1 MIFELNDTS
10 KVEKLFANQVDS
22 MVTSCL
28 QKMMDSKIY
37 VTDLENPKSAMTHL
51 AEFAF
56 FAGEPDRE
64 LASFKPRGVVGMMP
78 CSEAWAKLIEECQPD
93 ADKVTRYAIKK
104 DTKFNRANLERLVA
118 ALPEGYEIRRI
129 DGDLYDKCMEIDD
142 FEDGVCHFGSK
153 EAYLKQGRGF
163 VALKDGEPVSMASS
177 YTVYREGIEIEVD
190 TLDEERRKGLAS
202 AVCAALIL
210 SCLDDGL
217 YPSWDA
223 ANMNSVHLAEKLGYE
238 FSHEYPC
245 YWLDALLDDVVKDPD
260 KTNWPAFC
268 GRYELPIK
276 DHRVYE
282 VSLKDGDLRL
292 RFVNTEGKPM
302 DLKLYPLDKGAFGL
316 LWGDDRIAFTPDA
329 MVLDGEVVCP
339 KLS

>member
-1 MIFELNDTS
+1 MIYELNDTS
-10 KVEKLFANQVDS
+10 KVEKLFEGPVDS
-22 MVTSCL
+22 LVTSCL
-28 QKMMDSKIY
+28 QGMMDSRIY
-37 VTDLENPKSAMTHL
+37 VTDLDDPRSAMAFL

-64 LASFKPRGVVGMMP
+64 LAAFKPKGVVGMVP
-78 CSEAWAKLIEECQPD
+78 SSESWAKLIEECQPD

-104 DTKFNRANLERLVA
+104 NATFDRANLQRLVA
-118 ALPEGYEIRRI
+118 ALPDGYELRRI

-153 EAYLKQGRGF
+153 EQYLKMGRGF
-163 VALKDGEPVSMASS
+163 AAVKDGAPVSVASS
-177 YTVYREGIEIEVD
+177 YTMYREGIEIEID
-190 TLDEERRKGLAS
+190 TLEPERRKGLAA
-202 AVCAALIL
+202 AVCATLIL

-245 YWLDALLDDVVKDPD
+245 YWLDALLDEVVKDPD
-260 KTNWPAFC
+260 RTNWPSFC

-282 VSLKDGDLRL
+282 VSSKGEDLYL
-292 RFVNTEGKPM
+292 RFMNTEGKPM
-302 DLKLYPLDKGAFGL
+302 DLKLWPVGQDVFGL
-316 LWGDDRIAFTPDA
+316 MWGDDRIAFTPDA
-329 MVLDGEVVCP
+329 MVLDGEVVCK

>member
-1 MIFELNDTS
+1 MIYELKDTS
-10 KVEKLFANQVDS
+10 KVKDLFAGAVDS
-22 MVTSCL
+22 LVTSCL
-28 QKMMDSKIY
+28 EGMMDSKIY
-37 VTDLENPKSAMTHL
+37 VTDLKNPRSAMAYL

-64 LASFKPRGVVGMMP
+64 LAAFKPKGVVGMVP
-78 CSEAWAKLIEECQPD
+78 SSESWAKLIEECQPD

-104 DTKFNRANLERLVA
+104 NATFDRANLEKLVA
-118 ALPEGYEIRRI
+118 ALPDGYELRRI

-153 EAYLKQGRGF
+153 EQYLKMGRGF
-163 VALKDGEPVSMASS
+163 AAVKDGAPVSVASS
-177 YTVYREGIEIEVD
+177 YTVYREGIEIEID
-190 TLDEERRKGLAS
+190 TLEGERRKGLAA

-223 ANMNSVHLAEKLGYE
+223 ANMDSVHLAEKLGYE

-245 YWLDALLDDVVKDPD
+245 YWLDALLDEVVKDPD
-260 KTNWPAFC
+260 RTNWPSFC

-276 DHRVYE
+276 DHRIYE
-282 VSLKDGDLRL
+282 VSLKGEDLYM
-292 RFVNTEGKPM
+292 RFVNTEGKEM
-302 DLKLYPLDKGAFGL
+302 ELKLWPVGPDTFGL
-316 LWGDDRIAFTPDA
+316 LWGDDRITFTPDA
-329 MVLDGEVVCP
+329 MVLDGDVVCK
-339 KLS
+339 KL

>member
-1 MIFELNDTS
+1 MIYELNDTS
-10 KVEKLFANQVDS
+10 KAEKLFEGAVDS
-22 MVTSCL
+22 LVTSCL
-28 QKMMDSKIY
+28 QGMMGSRIY
-37 VTDLENPKSAMTHL
+37 VTDLDDPRSAMAFL

-64 LASFKPRGVVGMMP
+64 LAAFKPKGVVGMVP
-78 CSEAWAKLIEECQPD
+78 SSESWAKLIEECQPD

-104 DTKFNRANLERLVA
+104 NATFDRANLQRLVA
-118 ALPEGYEIRRI
+118 ALPDGYELRRI
-129 DGDLYDKCMEIDD
+129 DGELYDKCIEIED
-142 FEDGVCHFGSK
+142 FEDGVCHFASK
-153 EAYLKQGRGF
+153 EQYLEMGRGF
-163 VALKDGEPVSMASS
+163 AALKDGAPVSVASS
-177 YTVYREGIEIEVD
+177 YTVFREGIEIEID
-190 TLDEERRKGLAS
+190 TLEPERRKGLAA
-202 AVCAALIL
+202 AVCATLIL

-260 KTNWPAFC
+260 RTNWPSFC

-282 VSLKDGDLRL
+282 VSSKGEDLYL
-292 RFVNTEGKPM
+292 RFMNTEGKPM
-302 DLKLYPLDKGAFGL
+302 DLKLWPIGQDVFGL
-316 LWGDDRIAFTPDA
+316 MWGDDRITFTPDA
-329 MVLDGEVVCP
+329 LVLDGEVVCK
-339 KLS
+339 KL